1 MSINNLR
8 PLITKVAVA
17 CAIFST
23 FLGVGHAHGTKVG
36 DLVIDHPYATP
47 SQNGVPNGAA
57 YLRGIENT
65 GSTADKLL
73 GASTDVAE
81 RVELHRMTMD
91 GNIMRMREVPSI
103 ALPAKTSMKLRHNGE
118 YHLMLMNLKRP
129 LKDGDRFD
137 MTLKFQR
144 AGKQTVNVW
153 VQTPRESSTEHKH

>member
-1 MSINNLR
+1 MQRLTFRSIIR
-8 PLITKVAVA
+8 PLVGCFAFFCITTVVY
-17 CAIFST
+17 
-23 FLGVGHAHGTKVG
+23 AHGTKTG

-47 SQNGVPNGAA
+47 SLSGVPNGAA

-73 GASTDVAE
+73 GASTEVAE

-91 GNIMRMREVPSI
+91 GNIMRMREVPNI
-103 ALPAKTSMKLRHNGE
+103 ELPAKTVVKLRHNGE

-137 MTLKFQR
+137 ITLEFQR

-153 VQTPRESSTEHKH
+153 VQIPRDGSTEHKH